1 MSLSNLTISN
11 TLPVG
16 QSFLWHRRTVGEEAV
31 EEFSRAVDNP
41 PRVVCLRQTPT
52 DLYYTAI
59 HPTVDATEEDFRL
72 GWTRRWLEDYFH
84 LDKHPDLPA
93 LYANWR
99 QSDPG
104 LFGRVEIDQRAVG
117 VRLLRQD
124 PWECLLRWVIL
135 SGRGAY
141 SSFITST
148 NNHIPRISSLMHKLA
163 IHFSPVLLT
172 LDDTPYHLL
181 PGPEQL
187 PIKLESILRE
197 LGFGYRAGFIESSL
211 ATLRERF
218 GDSPSEI
225 QKGLESWRLEDVDLV
240 RENLIGLKGVGRKVA
255 DCVMLMCLDKVRYR
269 LHIFR

>member
-135 SGRGAY
+135 SGQR
-141 SSFITST
+141 
-148 NNHIPRISSLMHKLA
+148 SSLKFHHIDEQSYSKNLVLNA
-163 IHFSPVLLT
+163 QAGYSFLPCATDIGRYALSPT
-172 LDDTPYHLL
+172 
-181 PGPEQL
+181 
-187 PIKLESILRE
+187 
-197 LGFGYRAGFIESSL
+197 
-211 ATLRERF
+211 
-218 GDSPSEI
+218 
-225 QKGLESWRLEDVDLV
+225 SWS
-240 RENLIGLKGVGRKVA
+240 
-255 DCVMLMCLDKVRYR
+255 
-269 LHIFR
+269 